1 MHEGKPSAT
10 ALYVAIFRAAHQ
22 LIDRPLVFADP
33 VALRILDGATRSAL
47 ERNPRQFEEDP
58 SAPFLRAILSVR
70 SRIAEAAV
78 ERAVAAGVTQYVV
91 LGAGLDTF
99 AYRNPYSHIRI
110 FEVDHP
116 ATQEWKRGRLEEGG
130 IAEPANVTYV
140 PVDFTKEDLAEK
152 LRLAGVGNTPAEL
165 ATSPAHLLPLTAHAV
180 SVQFSWLGVTPYVSK
195 DVVRETFKTAALLA
209 GKSGG
214 IVLDYVL
221 PPETQ
226 PPIIQ
231 AFLAARRAQMK
242 EIGEPWDSFFMPDE
256 MEKLLRDAGFGEIED
271 LGMEE
276 LNRRYFAGRSDGLQ
290 VGSVG
295 RVVGAR
301 IS

>member
-22 LIDRPLVFADP
+22 LIDRPLVFEDP
-33 VALRILDGATRSAL
+33 LAMRILDPESRAAL
-47 ERNPRQFEEDP
+47 EKNPHHFDQDP

-70 SRIAEAAV
+70 SRIAEDALA
-78 ERAVAAGVTQYVV
+78 RAVAAGVTQYVV

-99 AYRNPYSHIRI
+99 AYRNPTPHIRV

-130 IAEPANVTYV
+130 LAEPEDVVYV
-140 PVDFTKEDLAEK
+140 PVDFNRESFGDALGRSGFDSK
-152 LRLAGVGNTPAEL
+152 RGG
-165 ATSPAHLLPLTAHAV
+165 
-180 SVQFSWLGVTPYVSK
+180 QFSWLGVTPYVSK
-195 DVVRETFKTAALLA
+195 DVVRSTLGTAASLA
-209 GKSGG
+209 GSQGG

-226 PPIIQ
+226 PPMIQ

-242 EIGEPWDSFFMPDE
+242 DIGEPWDSFFMPEE
-256 MEKLLRDAGFGEIED
+256 MDALLVDAGFVHVD
-271 LGMEE
+271 DWGMEE

-295 RVVGAR
+295 RVAGAR
-301 IS
+301 V

>member
-1 MHEGKPSAT
+1 MHEGKPSST

-22 LIDRPLVFADP
+22 LIDRPLVFDDP
-33 VALRILDGATRSAL
+33 MALGILDPESRAAL
-47 ERNPRQFEEDP
+47 EKNPHHFDQDP

-70 SRIAEAAV
+70 SRIAEEALA
-78 ERAVAAGVTQYVV
+78 RAVAAGVSQYVV

-99 AYRNPYSHIRI
+99 AYRNPYSHVRV

-130 IAEPANVTYV
+130 IHEPANVIYV
-140 PVDFTKEDLAEK
+140 PVDFTKEDLGER
-152 LRLAGVGNTPAEL
+152 LRSAGVGGA
-165 ATSPAHLLPLTAHAV
+165 
-180 SVQFSWLGVTPYVSK
+180 QFSWLGVTPYVGK
-195 DVVRETFKTAALLA
+195 DVTRKTLTVAAGLA
-209 GKSGG
+209 AKGGG

-242 EIGEPWDSFFMPDE
+242 EIGEPWDSFFLAVE

-276 LNRRYFAGRSDGLQ
+276 LNQRFFTGRADGLQ

-301 IS
+301 VT

>member
-1 MHEGKPSAT
+1 MRLREGKPSAT

-22 LIDRPLVFADP
+22 LIDRPLVFEDP
-33 VALRILDGATRSAL
+33 LALRILDPESRAAL
-47 ERNPRQFEEDP
+47 EKNPHHFDQDP

-70 SRIAEAAV
+70 SRIAEEALA
-78 ERAVAAGVTQYVV
+78 RAVSTGITQYVV

-99 AYRNPYSHIRI
+99 AYRNTYPQVRV

-130 IAEPANVTYV
+130 ISEPANVTYV
-140 PVDFTKEDLAEK
+140 PVDFTHESFGAVLTSKGFD
-152 LRLAGVGNTPAEL
+152 PAIGG
-165 ATSPAHLLPLTAHAV
+165 
-180 SVQFSWLGVTPYVSK
+180 QFSWLGVTPYVSK
-195 DVVRETFKTAALLA
+195 DVVRQTFRTAASLA
-209 GKSGG
+209 GKGGG

-256 MEKLLRDAGFGEIED
+256 IEGLLREAGFGEIED

-276 LNRRYFAGRSDGLQ
+276 LNQRFFAGRADGLQ

-295 RVVGAR
+295 RVVTAR
-301 IS
+301 VL